1 MPDFHVVVV
10 GAGVAGLVA
19 ALSLA
24 AKGIGV
30 TVVERAATPGGK
42 LRQVKVAG
50 RLIDAGPTVFTL
62 RDVFDD
68 IFASVGERL
77 ADHLVLT
84 RQSVLARHHWPDGS
98 SLDLFDDPERS
109 AASIGAFAGAEAG
122 RRYRDFSR
130 QAASVYAALEKPFI
144 RAERPAN
151 PMVLMGRAGLGG
163 FAGMLRI
170 QPYTLL
176 WRALGDLFPDPRL
189 QQLFGRYATYCGSS
203 PFQAPATLMLVAHVE
218 RQGVWS
224 VAGGMGALA
233 EALARIAAAKGVV
246 FRYGAEVAEVTVGD
260 GRANGVTLRS
270 GERIDAGAV
279 LFNGDAAA
287 LASGLLG
294 PAVARAVPATA
305 PATRSL
311 SAFTLAAVGKTAGVA
326 LARHNVFFS
335 DDYPAEFEALSRGQ
349 IPERPTVYL
358 CAQDRGEGM
367 ATLPTDT
374 PERVLTIVNAPAD
387 GDAHRYT
394 PKEIETCEAQTF
406 RQMERCGLRLDRW
419 PGSTLATTPSDFEAL
434 FPGTGGALYGQ
445 ASHGWMASFRRPGSR
460 SRVPGLY
467 LAGGSIHPGS
477 GVPMAALSGQ
487 LAAARLMAD
496 CASTRRSV
504 PAATR
509 GGTSTH

>member
-19 ALSLA
+19 GLSLA
-24 AKGIGV
+24 ARGIGV
-30 TVVERAATPGGK
+30 TLVERAATPGGK
-42 LRQVKVAG
+42 LRRVSVAG
-50 RLIDAGPTVFTL
+50 RAIDAGPTVFTL
-62 RDVFDD
+62 RDIFDD
-68 IFASVGERL
+68 VFAAAGERL
-77 ADHLVLT
+77 DDQLALT

-98 SLDLFDDPERS
+98 SLDLFDDAERS
-109 AASIGAFAGAEAG
+109 AEAIAAFAGAEAG

-130 QAASVYAALEKPFI
+130 QAAGVYAALEKPFI
-144 RAERPAN
+144 RAERPSN

-163 FAGMLRI
+163 LAGMLRI

-189 QQLFGRYATYCGSS
+189 RQLFGRYATYCGSS

-224 VAGGMGALA
+224 VEGGMGALA
-233 EALARIAAAKGVV
+233 EALARVAAAKGVV
-246 FRYGAEVAEVTVGD
+246 FRFRAEVAEVTVTG
-260 GRANGVTLRS
+260 GRADGVTLRS
-270 GERIDAGAV
+270 GERIGADAV

-305 PATRSL
+305 PAARSL
-311 SAFTLAAVGKTAGVA
+311 SAFTVAAVGRAEGVA

-335 DDYPAEFEALSRGQ
+335 DDYPAEFDALSRGRV
-349 IPERPTVYL
+349 PERPTVYL
-358 CAQDRGEGM
+358 CAQDRGDGM
-367 ATLPTDT
+367 ATLPADA

-406 RQMERCGLRLDRW
+406 RQMERCGLRLERS

-460 SRVPGLY
+460 SRLPGLY

-487 LAAARLMAD
+487 LAATSLMAD
-496 CASTRRSV
+496 CASTRRFGPV
-504 PAATR
+504 AMH
-509 GGTSTH
+509 GGTSTR

>member
-1 MPDFHVVVV
+1 
-10 GAGVAGLVA
+10 
-19 ALSLA
+19 
-24 AKGIGV
+24 
-30 TVVERAATPGGK
+30 
-42 LRQVKVAG
+42 
-50 RLIDAGPTVFTL
+50 
-62 RDVFDD
+62 
-68 IFASVGERL
+68 
-77 ADHLVLT
+77 
-84 RQSVLARHHWPDGS
+84 
-98 SLDLFDDPERS
+98 
-109 AASIGAFAGAEAG
+109 
-122 RRYRDFSR
+122 
-130 QAASVYAALEKPFI
+130 
-144 RAERPAN
+144 
-151 PMVLMGRAGLGG
+151 MVLMGRAGLGG
-163 FAGMLRI
+163 LAGMLRI

-233 EALARIAAAKGVV
+233 KALARIAAAKGVV
-246 FRYGAEVAEVTVGD
+246 FRYGADVAQITVEGS
-260 GRANGVTLRS
+260 RATGVVLRS

-311 SAFTLAAVGKTAGVA
+311 SAFTLAAVGQTSGVA

-335 DDYPAEFEALSRGQ
+335 DDYPAEFDALSHGRV
-349 IPERPTVYL
+349 PERPTVYL
-358 CAQDRGEGM
+358 CAQDRGDGT
-367 ATLPTDT
+367 ATLPAGA
-374 PERVLTIVNAPAD
+374 PERALTIVNAPAD
-387 GDAHRYT
+387 GDTHRYT
-394 PKEIETCEAQTF
+394 PREIETCEARTF
-406 RQMERCGLRLDRW
+406 RQMERCGLRLDRS

-487 LAAARLMAD
+487 LAAASLMAD
-496 CASTRRSV
+496 CASTRRFV
-504 PAATR
+504 PAAMR
-509 GGTSTH
+509 GGMSTR

>member
-24 AKGIGV
+24 ARGVGV

-42 LRQVKVAG
+42 LRQVNVAG
-50 RLIDAGPTVFTL
+50 RWIDAGPTVFTL

-68 IFASVGERL
+68 IFASAGERL
-77 ADHLVLT
+77 DDHLVLT

-98 SLDLFDDPERS
+98 SLDLFDDPEHS
-109 AASIGAFAGAEAG
+109 AEAIAAFAGTDAG

-144 RAERPAN
+144 RAARPSN
-151 PMVLMGRAGLGG
+151 PLVLMGRAGLGG

-189 QQLFGRYATYCGSS
+189 RQLFGRYATYCGSS

-224 VAGGMGALA
+224 VEGGMGALA
-233 EALARIAAAKGVV
+233 QTLARLAAAKGVV
-246 FRYGAEVAEVTVGD
+246 FRFRADVDRIMVDD
-260 GRANGVTLRS
+260 GRAAGVTLRS
-270 GERIDAGAV
+270 GERIGAGAV

-287 LASGLLG
+287 LAA
-294 PAVARAVPATA
+294 PA

-311 SAFTLAAVGKTAGVA
+311 SAFTLAAVGKTEGVT

-335 DDYPAEFEALSRGQ
+335 DDYPAEFEALGRGQ
-349 IPERPTVYL
+349 VPEQPTVYL
-358 CAQDRGEGM
+358 CAQDRGDGS
-367 ATLPTDT
+367 APLPAGAPD
-374 PERVLTIVNAPAD
+374 RALTIVNAPAD
-387 GDAHRYT
+387 GDVHRYT
-394 PKEIETCEAQTF
+394 PREIETCEA
-406 RQMERCGLRLDRW
+406 
-419 PGSTLATTPSDFEAL
+419 
-434 FPGTGGALYGQ
+434 
-445 ASHGWMASFRRPGSR
+445 
-460 SRVPGLY
+460 
-467 LAGGSIHPGS
+467 
-477 GVPMAALSGQ
+477 
-487 LAAARLMAD
+487 
-496 CASTRRSV
+496 
-504 PAATR
+504 
-509 GGTSTH
+509 